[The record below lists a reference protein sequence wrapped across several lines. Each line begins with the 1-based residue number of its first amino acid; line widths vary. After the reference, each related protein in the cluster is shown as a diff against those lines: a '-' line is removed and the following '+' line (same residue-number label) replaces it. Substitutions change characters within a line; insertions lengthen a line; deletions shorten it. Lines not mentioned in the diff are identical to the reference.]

1 MEKLLIFTENIRLDQ
16 ALKWAGVVST
26 GGEAKTLI
34 AAGQVSV
41 NGVVEKRRSR
51 LLCPGEVIEIEGRG
65 IWQLS
70 KG

>member
-1 MEKLLIFTENIRLDQ
+1 MENILIFTENIRLDQ

-26 GGEAKTLI
+26 GGEAKILI

-51 LLCPGEVIEIEGRG
+51 RLGPGEVIEIEGRG
-65 IWQLS
+65 IWRLS